1 MLKNSY
7 IENYKNKSKNIKLL
21 ESEISLLH
29 ANDTYEL
36 NQHRPIS
43 AKIIQNLPINVF
55 PAFIDDIMCNKE
67 FNDLLYSSN
76 ATREKKYYLKQRNSF
91 FKTKTAIRLKKN
103 QKKNNL
109 NQIIFNNTNNELL
122 KSLKDI
128 VDCYYS
134 KRNEIFEN
142 YKNKQEIF
150 EKNQPC
156 LENKLTKLYYKPV
169 NEIILEGF
177 RRAFKKCLIKS
188 KSDGNFEMPNTKLNM
203 EDVYS
208 RLNHNV
214 VFNMSTLRHK
224 NSKEKKKKENNQTKE
239 IKNLKCLLNSKYHTI
254 RSYTYKY
261 NQKKSID
268 IKHKNKNFFRKEV
281 LSSSNNNNLN
291 RYYYNFRY
299 IPSLNITNILKSSS
313 GKEFKI
319 KITPKITK
327 RSLSV
332 ISCGPKPKNKRDLIS
347 EKKDEESQEKID
359 YSEIRNKKIFNISK
373 AKSKKNIKN
382 VILYN
387 NLLMD
392 ENNRKRKIINV
403 RNYRDENFNSNM
415 HIAVLNNSIKL
426 VKYFID
432 KNSNLNM
439 TNEEGKTPLHL
450 AMQKGNIKII
460 QLLMKHGADKEFKDN
475 KGKTPIFYASK
486 KIKQYLDNC

>member
-1 MLKNSY
+1 MYFQHLSMILCAIKNLTTYY
-7 IENYKNKSKNIKLL
+7 IHLMQQEKKNIIL
-21 ESEISLLH
+21 
-29 ANDTYEL
+29 
-36 NQHRPIS
+36 
-43 AKIIQNLPINVF
+43 
-55 PAFIDDIMCNKE
+55 NKE
-67 FNDLLYSSN
+67 ILS
-76 ATREKKYYLKQRNSF
+76 LKL
-91 FKTKTAIRLKKN
+91 I
-103 QKKNNL
+103 
-109 NQIIFNNTNNELL
+109 
-122 KSLKDI
+122 KDI

-224 NSKEKKKKENNQTKE
+224 NGQEKKKKENNQTKE

-254 RSYTYKY
+254 RSYTYKC

-268 IKHKNKNFFRKEV
+268 IKHKNKKFFRKEV

-327 RSLSV
+327 RCLSV

-426 VKYFID
+426 VNYFID
-432 KNSNLNM
+432 KNSNLNI

-460 QLLMKHGADKEFKDN
+460 QLLMKHGADKEFKDK

>member
-1 MLKNSY
+1 
-7 IENYKNKSKNIKLL
+7 
-21 ESEISLLH
+21 
-29 ANDTYEL
+29 
-36 NQHRPIS
+36 
-43 AKIIQNLPINVF
+43 
-55 PAFIDDIMCNKE
+55 
-67 FNDLLYSSN
+67 
-76 ATREKKYYLKQRNSF
+76 
-91 FKTKTAIRLKKN
+91 
-103 QKKNNL
+103 
-109 NQIIFNNTNNELL
+109 
-122 KSLKDI
+122 
-128 VDCYYS
+128 
-134 KRNEIFEN
+134 
-142 YKNKQEIF
+142 
-150 EKNQPC
+150 
-156 LENKLTKLYYKPV
+156 
-169 NEIILEGF
+169 
-177 RRAFKKCLIKS
+177 
-188 KSDGNFEMPNTKLNM
+188 MPNTKLNM

-327 RSLSV
+327 RSVSV